1 MAETVAELKRLNREE
16 RAVDAPAPESDLEG
30 DSECGDGVPPLV
42 PSESG
47 DDGLGPLCDSVCSED
62 WVEECLKELDE
73 AAEDALGESGE
84 SEAAEDGD
92 RSDAASEAE
101 TPIPDT
107 YQAYQVYQVSSRGLK
122 HTFSPLIRTG
132 CVFHT

>member
-1 MAETVAELKRLNREE
+1 MAETVAELKRLNR
-16 RAVDAPAPESDLEG
+16 
-30 DSECGDGVPPLV
+30 
-42 PSESG
+42 
-47 DDGLGPLCDSVCSED
+47 
-62 WVEECLKELDE
+62 
-73 AAEDALGESGE
+73 
-84 SEAAEDGD
+84 EDGD

-107 YQAYQVYQVSSRGLK
+107 YQVYQVYQTPSRGLK